1 MDQPCIV
8 ALALAAAM
16 PQSSIL
22 PLGEL
27 PPPGLTCEDTTPTS
41 PLIDDCIKAFELVE
55 PVTPIACALIWLPQS
70 NFRTVGTCTVRTYS
84 AFGRANCLNRSL
96 IRGGILDILAGC
108 SDDTFTQGSYTWT
121 AEGDP
126 VEGVRLMSAAWVLE
140 EWVLRG
146 EIEHCRFIDNYQ
158 DSVMSV

>member
-16 PQSSIL
+16 PQSSFL

-27 PPPGLTCEDTTPTS
+27 PPPGLICADTIPTS

-55 PVTPIACALIWLPQS
+55 PVTPIACTLDWRSQDD
-70 NFRTVGTCTVRTYS
+70 FRTVGTCTIRTYS
-84 AFGRANCLNRSL
+84 AFGRAHCLNRSL
-96 IRGGILDILAGC
+96 IRSGILDILAGC

-126 VEGVRLMSAAWVLE
+126 VEGVRLMSAA
-140 EWVLRG
+140 
-146 EIEHCRFIDNYQ
+146 
-158 DSVMSV
+158 